1 MILVTIRKIQSF
13 FDVTNK
19 KSICKIKEES
29 EGKII
34 DEVVGLKLKMYS
46 IKNIYGK
53 ESNTAKGD
61 NIATNFNE
69 LKDTLF
75 NKKIL
80 RHKMRRIQ
88 GKNINLEHMKSTK
101 YHYHVLMKKDLF

>member
-1 MILVTIRKIQSF
+1 M
-13 FDVTNK
+13 TNK
-19 KSICKIKEES
+19 KSICKIKDES

-80 RHKMRRIQ
+80 RHKVRRIQ
-88 GKNINLEHMKSTK
+88 GKNINLEHMK
-101 YHYHVLMKKDLF
+101 

>member
-19 KSICKIKEES
+19 KYICKIKDES

-46 IKNIYGK
+46 MKNIYGK
-53 ESNTAKGD
+53 ASNTAKGD

-75 NKKIL
+75 NKK
-80 RHKMRRIQ
+80 
-88 GKNINLEHMKSTK
+88 NT
-101 YHYHVLMKKDLF
+101 

>member
-1 MILVTIRKIQSF
+1 MVKQWKI
-13 FDVTNK
+13 
-19 KSICKIKEES
+19 CEKELIYYLW
-29 EGKII
+29 KII

-46 IKNIYGK
+46 MKNIYGK

-75 NKKIL
+75 NKK
-80 RHKMRRIQ
+80 
-88 GKNINLEHMKSTK
+88 NT
-101 YHYHVLMKKDLF
+101 

>member
-1 MILVTIRKIQSF
+1 MVMKNFLNTCLILVTIRKIQSF

-19 KSICKIKEES
+19 KYICKIKDES

-46 IKNIYGK
+46 MKNTYGK

-75 NKKIL
+75 NKK
-80 RHKMRRIQ
+80 
-88 GKNINLEHMKSTK
+88 NT
-101 YHYHVLMKKDLF
+101 